1 MTFTRTYEV
10 VDEAVAAGYFPPRHP
25 VTITAI
31 EELAAG
37 VVRMAFK
44 DPYIAEH
51 ARPAQF
57 VNLFTDDEMMLMPRP
72 FGVSEVVGDEV
83 SIIFAVVGKGTANLA
98 AKHVGDSVDV
108 LGPLGMRPFQIK
120 NKAHYV
126 LVAGGLGVPPLI
138 CAAQK
143 LHDAGESKVTAVFG
157 YRDEKFADEIVAP
170 YVDSLLSI
178 DNEHGNVVTLL
189 DQLEADNNLH
199 AEGMDTVLL
208 TCGPLPMMKAVAAW
222 AAKRGLACQLSMEQR
237 MGCGYGTCVLCTID
251 TVDGRLKV
259 CSDGPVFSR
268 EQLGWGE

>member
-31 EELAAG
+31 EELATG

-57 VNLFTDDEMMLMPRP
+57 VNLFTHDEMMLMPRP

-83 SIIFAVVGKGTANLA
+83 SVIFAVVGKGTANLA
-98 AKHVGDSVDV
+98 AKHVGDNVDV

-189 DQLEADNNLH
+189 DGYRVADLR
-199 AEGMDTVLL
+199 AAADDEG
-208 TCGPLPMMKAVAAW
+208 
-222 AAKRGLACQLSMEQR
+222 RGR
-237 MGCGYGTCVLCTID
+237 MGRQAWPRLPVEHGAAYGL
-251 TVDGRLKV
+251 RLRHLRAV
-259 CSDGPVFSR
+259 HHR
-268 EQLGWGE
+268 HRGWQTQGLLRWPGFLS

>member
-1 MTFTRTYEV
+1 M
-10 VDEAVAAGYFPPRHP
+10 
-25 VTITAI
+25 
-31 EELAAG
+31 
-37 VVRMAFK
+37 
-44 DPYIAEH
+44 
-51 ARPAQF
+51 
-57 VNLFTDDEMMLMPRP
+57 
-72 FGVSEVVGDEV
+72 
-83 SIIFAVVGKGTANLA
+83 
-98 AKHVGDSVDV
+98 GDSVDV

-189 DQLEADNNLH
+189 DQLEADNNLR